1 MRESAGEQRV
11 SVLINDAVLE
21 TYINMELES
30 VEIKEK
36 SEKEEAQQQT
46 AEVVALANQNN
57 Q

>member
-1 MRESAGEQRV
+1 M
-11 SVLINDAVLE
+11 INDAVLE

-36 SEKEEAQQQT
+36 SEKEEAQEQT
-46 AEVVALANQNN
+46 ANVLAIADQNN